1 MRIRSIKPEFWRSPD
16 VTSLPLAHRFLF
28 IGLWSYVDDNGVG
41 KDEMASVI
49 GDLFAE
55 DMLRDS
61 RETVARVSEGLSL
74 LSERGLIRRYSVD
87 SRAYLFIVKWEKH
100 QRIDKPAKPRF
111 PRPDGDLPVDESPF
125 ATPSR
130 QSRDTL
136 ATGTGEQGNRGTGEQ
151 RSSGTVVPAARE
163 IESAFDDA
171 YSHWPKKVDRKQA
184 LDRFKLA
191 SKTMGLAALTASVIK
206 FGDAYAATTEKRFV
220 PALGVWLNRERWT
233 DDLPAPDIT
242 QRRPTRGDQN
252 LAFVT
257 ELHRQQQANQLGIE
271 S

>member
-16 VTSLPLAHRFLF
+16 VTSLPIAHRFLF

-111 PRPDGDLPVDESPF
+111 PRPDGDLPVDVSPF

-130 QSRDTL
+130 DSRDTL
-136 ATGTGEQGNRGTGEQ
+136 APGTGEQGNRGTDKRHVQGKPALASEFASFWTLYPRKQ
-151 RSSGTVVPAARE
+151 GKADALKAFTAAR
-163 IESAFDDA
+163 
-171 YSHWPKKVDRKQA
+171 KKTPA
-184 LDRFKLA
+184 
-191 SKTMGLAALTASVIK
+191 KTIIDGAQ
-206 FGDAYAATTEKRFV
+206 AYALLNIGEDKSFLKLPGGWIRGERWEDEQIVNATKHTTTEQPTECPFHKGYPLPCLRC
-220 PALGVWLNRERWT
+220 AEEGRE
-233 DDLPAPDIT
+233 
-242 QRRPTRGDQN
+242 
-252 LAFVT
+252 F
-257 ELHRQQQANQLGIE
+257 
-271 S
+271 